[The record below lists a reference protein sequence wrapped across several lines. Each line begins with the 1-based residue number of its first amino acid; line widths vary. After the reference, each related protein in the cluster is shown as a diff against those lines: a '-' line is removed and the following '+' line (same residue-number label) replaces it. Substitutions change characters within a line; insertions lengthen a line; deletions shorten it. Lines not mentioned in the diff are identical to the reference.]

1 MQENKSTSARPKET
15 FYQAQHVSRHRSLIR
30 YPAVPNPKISN
41 DDTALRNS
49 GANRGANQSSLAN
62 LLVDDIWIQRL
73 ATLSDPPISAMMCPY
88 PVFRDA
94 VRRTTVREKEVDC
107 EGEGE
112 VQMVVKIKVCMDILA
127 RSAIHSLYLRRSVRL
142 GECTTLLP
150 TNRNSGLGPRMFSRM
165 VAVIWFDQMS
175 WKRYSS
181 VKGGF

>member
-49 GANRGANQSSLAN
+49 GANRWANQSSLAN

-73 ATLSDPPISAMMCPY
+73 ATFSDSPISTMMCSY

-127 RSAIHSLYLRRSVRL
+127 RSAIHSLYLRLRRSVRVGGVYDIVSDEPQFWL
-142 GECTTLLP
+142 GTQNVFQDGGCNLVRPDVLEQIL
-150 TNRNSGLGPRMFSRM
+150 FS
-165 VAVIWFDQMS
+165 
-175 WKRYSS
+175 
-181 VKGGF
+181 